1 MELDFYGAAKNI
13 EKTSIMHLLNFNIKP
28 QKDSVPHLKEQRWDR
43 IFFGKYNALRAK
55 SVRNMVFMTIV
66 LSFFCMSVFLGQLT
80 PLSSVYAQL
89 PPGNRSTI
97 AFLTEATHRGIQLE
111 LKRVDL
117 LDELPDGTKPN
128 GEYFL
133 VLFGTLRNLGDDS
146 GCVYRSDFRLVSNG
160 GLFTL
165 SRKHRLASN
174 VYEIE
179 YPSAARGQCV
189 EANEESTTLLLFD
202 SGESTEQTTS
212 STNNSLTQV
221 DSAVV
226 LFGSEIMVIPTFD
239 EMISAAN
246 EKVKDDTA
254 VNEQAKVEKAAEE
267 DPNSGAVNEPEKEK
281 STPEATAVEQNSVR
295 EVPTATNTSELT
307 ATNTSEPTV
316 INIATIESTDM
327 AKQTLFEG
335 VDRSTVEQATVIK
348 IISGMQIE
356 AEINKNPVTVCYLGI
371 QAPANG
377 EAYFEESYAA
387 NVTLVLGKDIY
398 LYHDNASQ
406 STTNCLQRYVYLE
419 DGMFVNEAIV
429 KQGWAAATEEM
440 NGVIYGRNLK
450 DAERAAQK
458 SNLGIWNADSAVVS
472 AKQLSSSAKVSPTTT
487 AIDVPTSVPPTPVLP
502 TATETVPPT
511 PVLPTATETV
521 SPTSVPPTP
530 VPPTAM
536 ETVPPTSV
544 PPTSVPPTSVPPTP
558 VPPTPVPPTS
568 VPPTPVPPTSVP
580 PTSVPPTSVPPTPV
594 PPTSVPPTSVPP
606 TPVPPTSVP
615 PTSVPPTPVPPTS
628 VPPTPV
634 PPTSVPPTR
643 RAASGLIG
651 PSITPVRP
659 TPVST
664 IQIQLST
671 P

>member
-254 VNEQAKVEKAAEE
+254 VNEQAKVEEAAEE
-267 DPNSGAVNEPEKEK
+267 NPNSGAVNEPEKEK

-335 VDRSTVEQATVIK
+335 VDRSTVEQAKVIK

-472 AKQLSSSAKVSPTTT
+472 AKQLSSSAKVSPKTT

-511 PVLPTATETV
+511 
-521 SPTSVPPTP
+521 S
-530 VPPTAM
+530 
-536 ETVPPTSV
+536 VPPTSV
-544 PPTSVPPTSVPPTP
+544 PPTSVPPTSVPPTS

-594 PPTSVPPTSVPP
+594 PPTSVL
-606 TPVPPTSVP
+606 PTSVP
-615 PTSVPPTPVPPTS
+615 PTSVPPTS